1 MYHKLRN
8 DMPGFEYICDEYKAL
23 CDVLIYKYEL
33 GIKTRE
39 AYHKDKN
46 SLSLLIKDYNLAIRN
61 LKKFIEAF
69 RDVWYK
75 ENKPHGFDVQEI
87 RLGGVL
93 LRLESCKKRIMQ
105 YLNGDIDKILELEE
119 DILDLD
125 GISGKNHRKV
135 TEGINGYIFNVSANI
150 I

>member
-1 MYHKLRN
+1 MYNKLK
-8 DMPGFEYICDEYKAL
+8 DVMPGYEYICEEYKAL
-23 CDVLIYKYEL
+23 CDLLVYKYEL

-39 AYHKDKN
+39 AYRLGKDA
-46 SLSLLIKDYNLAIRN
+46 LALVIKDYNMSIRY

-69 RDVWYK
+69 RKVWYK

-93 LRLESCKKRIMQ
+93 LRLESCKKRIIE
-105 YLNGDIDKILELEE
+105 YINGDVDCILELEE

-125 GISGKNHRKV
+125 GVSGKNHRKI